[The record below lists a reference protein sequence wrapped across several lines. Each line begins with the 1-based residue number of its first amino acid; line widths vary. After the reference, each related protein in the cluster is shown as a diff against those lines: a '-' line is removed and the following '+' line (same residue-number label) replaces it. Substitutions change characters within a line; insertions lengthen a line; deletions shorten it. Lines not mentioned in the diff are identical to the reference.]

1 MIGFLISVNCKSI
14 QFRNST
20 LDIFPDWKHA
30 HWHETSVRVSLFSGV
45 SVLSRYKWSLLFF
58 VSWIY
63 QNKESLVTYL
73 VSAHLRSRYSF
84 PYLVRFLASMLCAVH
99 MHQYFARSDCEQD
112 RSILCS
118 LLIHSISMLLLN
130 DSVAIF

>member
-1 MIGFLISVNCKSI
+1 MFCRDTN
-14 QFRNST
+14 
-20 LDIFPDWKHA
+20 
-30 HWHETSVRVSLFSGV
+30 GV
-45 SVLSRYKWSLLFF
+45 YYF

-99 MHQYFARSDCEQD
+99 MHQYFARTD

-118 LLIHSISMLLLN
+118 LLIHSISM
-130 DSVAIF
+130 